1 MIEEIIISQQIIEY
15 IISVEPTSVFRIES
29 IEGQSI
35 ALKLITGIVD
45 AVRANKKL
53 KEAKKK
59 EEEAKLEFEEQKA
72 IYQNVDTSNP
82 FEGMINQ
89 FAGLTN
95 QYAGLENTMEDLTI
109 NKQQAEFEAQRFAQS
124 QANILSGLREA
135 SGGSGIAA
143 LAQSLAQQGQIAA
156 QKSAASIGMQ
166 ESANQRA
173 AAAEAGRLQ
182 TQEAKG
188 GSDIQLQKAKGQAD
202 VDAKIAGGAQVAQ
215 QLEMKKQTTLLEMEL
230 GEYEKAQQQTAGYQA
245 QKDQGIRDAI
255 SGGGDIL
262 KAVAGSDRRLKNNIK
277 LIGSSPSGLKIYAFE
292 YINKSFGS
300 GIYQGVM
307 SDEIPQHAVIKHRD
321 GYDMVDYSKIDVDF
335 KKIK

>member
-1 MIEEIIISQQIIEY
+1 MIEEITLIENVFY
-15 IISVEPTSVFRIES
+15 IDIDSFKDASLAI
-29 IEGQSI
+29 G
-35 ALKLITGIVD
+35 KLVTGIFQTI
-45 AVRANKKL
+45 RSNKRL
-53 KEAKKK
+53 KEAKKEEKKAKK
-59 EEEAKLEFEEQKA
+59 ELEKQKA
-72 IYQNVDTSNP
+72 VYQNIDTSNP

-89 FAGLTN
+89 YAGLTN

-109 NKQQAEFEAQRFAQS
+109 NKQQSEFEAQQFAQS

-156 QKSAASIGMQ
+156 QKSAAAIGMQ

-188 GSDIQLQKAKGQAD
+188 GTDVALQKARGQAE
-202 VDAKIAGGAQVAQ
+202 VDSKIASGAQTSQ
-215 QLEMKKQTTLLEMEL
+215 QLEMRKQSTLLDLEA
-230 GEYEKAQQQTAGYQA
+230 GEYSAAQQQTTGMQA
-245 QKDQGIRDAI
+245 QKDQGIDNI
-255 SGGGDIL
+255 VSGSGDL
-262 KAVAGSDRRLKNNIK
+262 LMAALSDRRLKKNIK
-277 LIGSSPSGLKIYAFE
+277 LIGKSPSGLKVYAFE
-292 YINKSFGS
+292 YINKVLGN

-307 SDEIPQHAVIKHRD
+307 SDEIPSHAVINNGK
-321 GYDMVDYSKIDVDF
+321 YDMVDYSKIDVEF

>member
-1 MIEEIIISQQIIEY
+1 MVEEIIISQQIVEH
-15 IISVEPTSVFRIES
+15 IISIEPTNVFTLEDV
-29 IEGQSI
+29 EGPYLAI
-35 ALKLITGIVD
+35 LKFFKGVVNLFG
-45 AVRANKKL
+45 ANKKIR
-53 KEAKKK
+53 EAKKA
-59 EEEAKLEFEEQKA
+59 EEEAKAELEKQKA
-72 IYQNVDTSNP
+72 IYQNIDTSNP

-166 ESANQRA
+166 ESANQRM

-188 GSDIQLQKAKGQAD
+188 GSDIALLKAKGQAD
-202 VDAKIAGGAQVAQ
+202 VDAKIAGGAQVSQ
-215 QLEMKKQTTLLEMEL
+215 QLELKKQSTLLGMEA
-230 GEYEKAQQQTAGYQA
+230 GEYDQAQAKTAGA
-245 QKDQGIRDAI
+245 RSKKSSAVDDII
-255 SGGGDIL
+255 GGFGEL
-262 KAVAGSDRRLKNNIK
+262 L
-277 LIGSSPSGLKIYAFE
+277 GL
-292 YINKSFGS
+292 
-300 GIYQGVM
+300 
-307 SDEIPQHAVIKHRD
+307 
-321 GYDMVDYSKIDVDF
+321 
-335 KKIK
+335 